1 MSFLMSLSPYDPN
14 EKYKKVQM
22 PVLPETTPTVIFKS
36 KPIEKIKKNEEE
48 ILVIPEKLPVLERQ
62 QAVTEPEEKKKGPK
76 NPRFK
81 AGTEEAKEWS
91 KMMIDK
97 RREAKERKL
106 KVEQEENKE
115 KPKVD
120 ENENLVFK
128 SK

>member
-22 PVLPETTPTVIFKS
+22 PSLPEATPVVVFKS
-36 KPIEKIKKNEEE
+36 KSSEPKKE
-48 ILVIPEKLPVLERQ
+48 VPAPPVTHPVLERQ
-62 QAVTEPEEKKKGPK
+62 QAVTEEKQEPAKKGPK

-128 SK
+128 SR